1 MENNNNTITEIL
13 FDAKNHKSSITLKG
27 TLALPQS
34 NGPVPLIVLVTGT
47 GAHNRDEQIGEY
59 RPFKEISDHLVNNG
73 FAVVRY
79 DDRHYGLSAKNGWKF
94 TTEDF
99 VTDVLAVIDSI
110 TNDNIQKYS
119 SIGIVGHSEGGIIAA
134 MAALQTPKISAI
146 IGLGSPAISL
156 REIGIQQVNDLCGGD
171 EKKRKFGLEINEIIR
186 AENDESLRRRKIW
199 KKHFENYGF
208 FNFREAIRQY
218 QWMDITASNWNH
230 FTQNIESENIFSN
243 INCPSLMIF
252 ADNDIQIRCK
262 ENIQEIERIN
272 LKHGTNIESRIIAN
286 TNHAFQESKSIH
298 EGDYDSLVKS
308 YMECKTGFSKSALE
322 SISDWLKNTLNPV
335 KNDSN

>member
-13 FDAKNHKSSITLKG
+13 FDARNYKSSITLKG

-79 DDRHYGLSAKNGWKF
+79 DDRHYGLSAKSGWKF

-99 VTDVLAVIDSI
+99 VTDVLAVIDSV

-134 MAALQTPKISAI
+134 MAALQNSKISAI

-156 REIGIQQVNDLCGGD
+156 REIGIQQANDLSGGD
-171 EKKRKFGLEINEIIR
+171 EKKRKYKLGINEIIR
-186 AENDESLRRRKIW
+186 TEKNESLRRLKIW
-199 KKHFENYGF
+199 KIYFQNYGF
-208 FNFREAIRQY
+208 FNFREAIKQY
-218 QWMDITASNWNH
+218 QWMDITASNWCH
-230 FTQNIESENIFSN
+230 FSLNIESVNIFSK
-243 INCPSLMIF
+243 IKCPSLMVF
-252 ADNDIQIRCK
+252 AENDIQIHCR
-262 ENIQEIERIN
+262 ENVHEIERIN
-272 LKHGTNIESRIIAN
+272 QKHGTNIESRIIAN
-286 TNHAFQESKSIH
+286 TNHLFQESISIH

-308 YMECKTGFSKSALE
+308 YMECKTGISKSALE
-322 SISDWLKNTLNPV
+322 SILDWLKITLNPV
-335 KNDSN
+335 KVD